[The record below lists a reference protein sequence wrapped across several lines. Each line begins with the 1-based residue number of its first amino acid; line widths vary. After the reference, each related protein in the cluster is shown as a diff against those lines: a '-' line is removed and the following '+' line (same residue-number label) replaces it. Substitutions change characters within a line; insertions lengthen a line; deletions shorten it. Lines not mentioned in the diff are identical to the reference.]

1 MRLIR
6 WRNLA
11 SFRSTNNHK
20 QKPMYRIHLLLK
32 MAVLLLLPCTQSVAQ
47 QQVDNSRLNDYF
59 NEAYRQYPSLPKG
72 ILEAMAY
79 SATHITNLQPHE
91 GTDHSNCM
99 GVPER
104 FGIFG
109 LVENGKGYF
118 KNNLVEVSRLSNIT
132 TTQFKNDVRL
142 QILATARFLSREAGS
157 RKVSATTGIESFSNV
172 LESISEIPDDG
183 SAVNAYARSLYTYDV
198 YDNLQKGFT
207 VNTLTRAPADVHL
220 EKIYPA
226 KTLRA
231 LKATGVQIDY
241 ARDKVISPDNALDQS
256 AAIDGVSV
264 LSTDYGPA
272 IYSAAHANNYT
283 VGRGG
288 VAVSNVTI
296 HTAQGSYA
304 GTISWFKNSTAIVSA
319 HYVIRS
325 SDGQVTQMVREKDKA
340 YHVLNHNG
348 YTIGIEH
355 EGYVADAKWYTNS
368 MYSSSA
374 ALVRNICTKYGISKA
389 ACFKGAA
396 TSGTNYQPKTVR
408 IKGHQHYDGNS
419 HTDPGIN
426 WNWKKYAALINPAT
440 VATTKIAI
448 AVSDQET
455 GFAVA
460 NAAVMVTGPDGAT
473 TRIQTDENG
482 QTSFDAGKG
491 KYTFSFSANGY
502 DPIAT
507 SFEGG
512 DETKI
517 AADISMDRINAMR
530 IATDDQGTRQMIAA
544 NNMILSGYVR
554 NAVKN
559 IPVAGATITAEG
571 RTTISDRNGFFT
583 LTIPVPVTD
592 AAVPGTT
599 TLRITGT
606 SYKPYVLGNL
616 RLIADKLT
624 VKAGLTPLTQAS
636 DDQRIATATTTE
648 DVETYKHG
656 MFDRTEADEAQ
667 RTSEY
672 LHTTGRD
679 TESADAV
686 SLAAVAVPTSIR
698 VGTNC
703 SCTTCSSVK
712 VMSLEAYVQSGLD
725 NEWISS
731 WKAASLRAGAVAY
744 RSYGA
749 YYVKHPV
756 KSNFD
761 IASTTCNQ
769 AWGSE
774 TATST
779 INAAKATAGV
789 VLVKSGAIF
798 RSEYSAENNNAG
810 CGNGYS
816 GTGSAWPC
824 ISDARCAGR
833 AKNGHGRGM
842 CQWGSSFWASDK
854 TYTWILNHYYN
865 PGNVTIQPAATV
877 AASLTKTAAP
887 ENDAKETMTIEA
899 GNLTLFPNPVSG
911 DMVKV
916 GYSSST
922 KARSAVII
930 LSDNAGTVL
939 QHKAVQLQRGYNQFT
954 LNIATLKNGIYIVTI
969 KSDLS
974 VAPESKKLVVAK

>member
-1 MRLIR
+1 
-6 WRNLA
+6 
-11 SFRSTNNHK
+11 
-20 QKPMYRIHLLLK
+20 
-32 MAVLLLLPCTQSVAQ
+32 
-47 QQVDNSRLNDYF
+47 
-59 NEAYRQYPSLPKG
+59 
-72 ILEAMAY
+72 
-79 SATHITNLQPHE
+79 
-91 GTDHSNCM
+91 
-99 GVPER
+99 
-104 FGIFG
+104 
-109 LVENGKGYF
+109 VENGKGYF
-118 KNNLVEVSRLSNIT
+118 KNNLVEVSKLSNIS

-142 QILATARFLSREAGS
+142 QILATAKFLSREAGS
-157 RKVSATTGIESFSNV
+157 RKVAATAGVESFATV

-207 VNTLTRAPADVHL
+207 AATLTRAPANVQL
-220 EKIYPA
+220 EKIYPT

-241 ARDKVISPDNALDQS
+241 ARDKVISPDNVLDQS
-256 AAIDGVSV
+256 AAIDGVSI

-272 IYSAAHANNYT
+272 IFSAADANNYT

-288 VAVSNVTI
+288 VAVTNVAI

-304 GTISWFKNSTAIVSA
+304 GTISWFKNSTAIVSS

-325 SDGQVTQMVREKDKA
+325 SDGQITQMVREKDKA
-340 YHVLNHNG
+340 YHVLNHNS

-355 EGYVADAKWYTNS
+355 EGYIADAKWYTTS

-396 TSGTNYQPKTVR
+396 TSTTNFQPKTVR
-408 IKGHQHYDGNS
+408 IKGHQHYDGNT

-440 VATTKIAI
+440 VAATQIAI
-448 AVSDQET
+448 TVRDQET

-460 NAAVMVTGPDGAT
+460 NTAVTVTGADGAT

-482 QTSFDAGKG
+482 QTSFDANKG

-502 DPIAT
+502 DQIET

-517 AADISMDRINAMR
+517 AADISMDRISSMR
-530 IATDDQGTRQMIAA
+530 SIASDDAATRQVVAA

-554 NAVKN
+554 STVTNA
-559 IPVAGATITAEG
+559 PVAGATVTAGG
-571 RTTISDRNGFFT
+571 RATISDRNGFFT
-583 LTIPVPVTD
+583 LTIPVPVTAVTD
-592 AAVPGTT
+592 AVAPGVT
-599 TLRITGT
+599 TLRITKTGF
-606 SYKPYVLGNL
+606 KPYLLNSI
-616 RLIADKLT
+616 RLIGDKLT
-624 VKAGLTPLTQAS
+624 VRVGLTPLTSAS
-636 DDQRIATATTTE
+636 DDQRVATTE
-648 DVETYKHG
+648 DVETYTHG
-656 MFDRTEADEAQ
+656 MFDRTAADEAQ

-672 LHTTGRD
+672 LRIAEAD
-679 TESADAV
+679 KDAESAV
-686 SLAAVAVPTSIR
+686 TAAAIAVPTSIR
-698 VGTNC
+698 VGTSC
-703 SCTTCSSVK
+703 SCTTCSAVK

-731 WKAASLRAGAVAY
+731 WKAASLQAGAVAY

-789 VLVKSGAIF
+789 VLIKSGAIF

-833 AKNGHGRGM
+833 ATNGHGRGM

-865 PGNVTIQPAATV
+865 PGGVTVQAAASIAATL
-877 AASLTKTAAP
+877 AKTEAP
-887 ENDAKETMTIEA
+887 ETDAKETIAAAT
-899 GNLTLFPNPVSG
+899 GKLTLFPNPVSG
-911 DMVKV
+911 DAVRV
-916 GYSSST
+916 GYTLSAS
-922 KARSAVII
+922 ARSAIVL
-930 LSDNAGTVL
+930 LSDNTGKIL
-939 QHKAVQLQRGYNQFT
+939 LRKPVQLIHGYNQFS
-954 LNIATLKNGIYIVTI
+954 LDISALKNGIYIVTI
-969 KSDLS
+969 KPDLS
-974 VAPESKKLVVAK
+974 VISESKKLVVAR

>member
-1 MRLIR
+1 MQL
-6 WRNLA
+6 
-11 SFRSTNNHK
+11 
-20 QKPMYRIHLLLK
+20 
-32 MAVLLLLPCTQSVAQ
+32 VAQ
-47 QQVDNSRLNDYF
+47 QTDNSRLDNYF
-59 NEAYRQYPSLPKG
+59 NEAYRQYPGLPKG

-79 SATHITNLQPHE
+79 SATHMTNLQPHE
-91 GTDHSNCM
+91 STDHSNCM
-99 GVPER
+99 GMPER

-118 KNNLVEVSRLSNIT
+118 KNNLVEVSKLSNIS

-142 QILATARFLSREAGS
+142 QILATAKFLSREAGS
-157 RKVSATTGIESFSNV
+157 RKVAATAGVESFAAV

-207 VNTLTRAPADVHL
+207 ATTLTRAPATVQL
-220 EKIYPA
+220 EKIYPT

-231 LKATGVQIDY
+231 LKAPGVQIDY
-241 ARDKVISPDNALDQS
+241 ARDKVISPDNVLDQS
-256 AAIDGVSV
+256 AAIDGVSI

-272 IYSAAHANNYT
+272 IFSAAHANNFT
-283 VGRGG
+283 VGRAG
-288 VAVSNVTI
+288 VAVTNVTI

-304 GTISWFKNSTAIVSA
+304 GTISWFKNSTAIVSS

-355 EGYVADAKWYTNS
+355 EGYIADAKWYTTS
-368 MYSSSA
+368 MYNSSA

-440 VATTKIAI
+440 VAATQIAI
-448 AVSDQET
+448 AVRDQET
-455 GFAVA
+455 GFAIA
-460 NAAVMVTGPDGAT
+460 NTAVTVTGPDGAA

-482 QTSFDAGKG
+482 LASFDADKG

-502 DPIAT
+502 DQIET

-517 AADISMDRINAMR
+517 AADISMDRISSSMR
-530 IATDDQGTRQMIAA
+530 IASDDETTRQIVAA

-554 NAVKN
+554 SAVTNAP
-559 IPVAGATITAEG
+559 IAGATVTAGG
-571 RTTISDRNGFFT
+571 RATISDRNGFFT
-583 LTIPVPVTD
+583 LTIPVPVT
-592 AAVPGTT
+592 AITEAVAPSVT
-599 TLRITGT
+599 TLRITRTGF
-606 SYKPYVLGNL
+606 KPYVLNNI
-616 RLIADKLT
+616 RLIADKIT
-624 VKAGLTPLTQAS
+624 VKVGLTPQTSIS
-636 DDQRIATATTTE
+636 DDQRVATEATTE
-648 DVETYKHG
+648 EVETYTHG
-656 MFDRTEADEAQ
+656 MFDRTAADEAQ
-667 RTSEY
+667 QTSEY
-672 LHTTGRD
+672 LRIAD
-679 TESADAV
+679 KDAESAVAV
-686 SLAAVAVPTSIR
+686 AAAIAVPTSIR
-698 VGTNC
+698 VGTSC

-789 VLVKSGAIF
+789 VLIKSGAIF

-833 AKNGHGRGM
+833 ATNGHGRGM

-865 PGNVTIQPAATV
+865 PGGVTVQAAATV
-877 AASLTKTAAP
+877 AATLAKTEAP
-887 ENDAKETMTIEA
+887 ETDVKETVAEIA
-899 GNLTLFPNPVSG
+899 KVNLTLFPNPASG
-911 DMVKV
+911 DVV
-916 GYSSST
+916 RVRYTLSAS
-922 KARSAVII
+922 ARSAIVLI
-930 LSDNAGTVL
+930 SDNTGKVL
-939 QHKAVQLQRGYNQFT
+939 QRKPVQLQHGINQFT
-954 LNIATLKNGIYIVTI
+954 LDISALKNGIYIVTI
-969 KSDLS
+969 KPNLS
-974 VAPESKKLVVAK
+974 VVSESKKLVVAR

>member
-1 MRLIR
+1 MNRV
-6 WRNLA
+6 
-11 SFRSTNNHK
+11 
-20 QKPMYRIHLLLK
+20 YLLLK
-32 MAVLLLLPCTQSVAQ
+32 MAVLLLLPYTQLVAQ
-47 QQVDNSRLNDYF
+47 QQTDNSRLDNYF
-59 NEAYRQYPSLPKG
+59 NEAYRQYPGLPKG

-79 SATHITNLQPHE
+79 SATHMTNLQPHE
-91 GTDHSNCM
+91 DNCM
-99 GVPER
+99 GMPER

-118 KNNLVEVSRLSNIT
+118 KNNLVEVSKLSNIST
-132 TTQFKNDVRL
+132 AQFKNDVRL
-142 QILATARFLSREAGS
+142 QILATAKFLSREAGS
-157 RKVSATTGIESFSNV
+157 RKVAAGVESFATV

-207 VNTLTRAPADVHL
+207 AATLTRAPANVQL

-241 ARDKVISPDNALDQS
+241 ARDKVISPDNVLDQS

-272 IYSAAHANNYT
+272 IFSAAHANNYT

-288 VAVSNVTI
+288 VAVTNVTI

-304 GTISWFKNSTAIVSA
+304 GTISWFKNSTAIVSS

-340 YHVLNHNG
+340 YHVLNHNS

-355 EGYVADAKWYTNS
+355 EGYIADAKWYTTS

-408 IKGHQHYDGNS
+408 IKGHQHYDGNT

-440 VATTKIAI
+440 VAATKMAI
-448 AVSDQET
+448 TVRDQET

-460 NAAVMVTGPDGAT
+460 NTAVTVTGPDGTT

-482 QTSFDAGKG
+482 QTSFDADKG

-502 DPIAT
+502 DQIET

-512 DETKI
+512 DETNI
-517 AADISMDRINAMR
+517 AADISMDRISSSMR
-530 IATDDQGTRQMIAA
+530 IASDDEAIRQVVAA

-554 NAVKN
+554 SAVTNAP
-559 IPVAGATITAEG
+559 IAGATVTAGG
-571 RTTISDRNGFFT
+571 RATIFDRNGFFT
-583 LTIPVPVTD
+583 LTIPVPVT
-592 AAVPGTT
+592 AVTETVAPGVT
-599 TLRITGT
+599 TLRITRTGF
-606 SYKPYVLGNL
+606 KPYVLNNI
-616 RLIADKLT
+616 RLIADKIT
-624 VKAGLTPLTQAS
+624 VKVGLTPLTSAS
-636 DDQRIATATTTE
+636 DDQRVATTE
-648 DVETYKHG
+648 EVETYTHG
-656 MFDRTEADEAQ
+656 MFDRTAADEAQ

-672 LHTTGRD
+672 LRIAD
-679 TESADAV
+679 KDAESAV
-686 SLAAVAVPTSIR
+686 TAAAIAVPTSIR
-698 VGTNC
+698 VGTSC
-703 SCTTCSSVK
+703 SCTTCSAVK

-731 WKAASLRAGAVAY
+731 WKAASLQAGAVAY

-789 VLVKSGAIF
+789 VLIKSGAIF

-833 AKNGHGRGM
+833 TTNGHGRGM

-865 PGNVTIQPAATV
+865 PGGVTVQAAATV
-877 AASLTKTAAP
+877 AATLAKTEAP
-887 ENDAKETMTIEA
+887 KETAIVPT
-899 GNLTLFPNPVSG
+899 GKLTLFPNPVSG
-911 DMVKV
+911 DVVKV
-916 GYSSST
+916 GYTLSAS
-922 KARSAVII
+922 ARSAIVL
-930 LSDNAGTVL
+930 LSDNTGKVL
-939 QHKAVQLQRGYNQFT
+939 QRKPVQLIHGYNQFT
-954 LNIATLKNGIYIVTI
+954 LDISALKNGIYIVTI
-969 KSDLS
+969 KPDLS
-974 VAPESKKLVVAK
+974 VISESKKLVVAK

>member
-1 MRLIR
+1 MNRV
-6 WRNLA
+6 
-11 SFRSTNNHK
+11 
-20 QKPMYRIHLLLK
+20 HLLLK
-32 MAVLLLLPCTQSVAQ
+32 MAVLLLLPFMQSVAQ
-47 QQVDNSRLNDYF
+47 QQTTNSRLDNYF
-59 NEAYRQYPSLPKG
+59 NEAYRQYPGLPKG

-79 SATHITNLQPHE
+79 SATHMTNLQPNE
-91 GTDHSNCM
+91 GTDHTNCM
-99 GVPER
+99 DMPQR

-118 KNNLVEVSRLSNIT
+118 KNNLVEVSKLSNIST
-132 TTQFKNDVRL
+132 SQFKNDVRL
-142 QILATARFLSREAGS
+142 QILATAKFLSREAGS
-157 RKVSATTGIESFSNV
+157 RKLAATAGVESYASV
-172 LESISEIPDDG
+172 LESISEIPNDG

-207 VNTLTRAPADVHL
+207 ATSLTRAPANVQL
-220 EKIYPA
+220 EKIYPT

-231 LKATGVQIDY
+231 LQATGVQIDY
-241 ARDKVISPDNALDQS
+241 ARDKVISPDNVLDQS
-256 AAIDGVSV
+256 AAIEGVSV

-272 IYSAAHANNYT
+272 IFSAAHANNFT

-288 VAVSNVTI
+288 VAVTNVTI

-304 GTISWFKNSTAIVSA
+304 GTISWFKNSTAIVSS

-355 EGYVADAKWYTNS
+355 EGYVDDKKWYTTK
-368 MYSSSA
+368 MYASSA

-426 WNWKKYAALINPAT
+426 WNWKSYAALINPAT
-440 VATTKIAI
+440 TAATAIAI
-448 AVSDQET
+448 TVRDQET

-460 NAAVMVTGPDGAT
+460 NTAVTVTGPDGAT
-473 TRIQTDENG
+473 TQVQTDENG
-482 QTSFDAGKG
+482 QTSFDAEKG
-491 KYTFSFSANGY
+491 KYTFSFSAKGY
-502 DPIAT
+502 DQIET

-512 DETKI
+512 NETKI
-517 AADISMDRINAMR
+517 AADISMDRISSMR
-530 IATDDQGTRQMIAA
+530 SIASEDEATRQVVAA
-544 NNMILSGYVR
+544 SNMVLSGYVR
-554 NAVKN
+554 SAITNGP
-559 IPVAGATITAEG
+559 IAGAIVTAGG
-571 RTTISDRNGFFT
+571 RSTISNRSGFFT
-583 LTIPVPVTD
+583 LTIPVPVSATE
-592 AAVPGTT
+592 AVAPVIT
-599 TLRITGT
+599 TLRVTKTGF
-606 SYKPYVLGNL
+606 KPYVLNNI
-616 RLIADKLT
+616 RVIADKII
-624 VKAGLTPLTQAS
+624 VKVGLTPLASAS
-636 DDQRIATATTTE
+636 DDQRIATESATE
-648 DVETYKHG
+648 EVETYTHG

-667 RTSEY
+667 QTSEY
-672 LHTTGRD
+672 LRLAD
-679 TESADAV
+679 KDAESAV
-686 SLAAVAVPTSIR
+686 SLAAISVPTSIR
-698 VGTNC
+698 VGTSC

-789 VLVKSGAIF
+789 VLIKSGAIF

-816 GTGSAWPC
+816 GTGTSSGWPC
-824 ISDARCAGR
+824 ISDARCAGK

-842 CQWGSSFWASDK
+842 CQWGSSYWASDK

-865 PGNVTIQPAATV
+865 PGNVTVQVPATV
-877 AASLTKTAAP
+877 AATLARTEAP
-887 ENDAKETMTIEA
+887 ETEEKDGMVEISKV
-899 GNLTLFPNPVSG
+899 NLTIFPNPASG
-911 DMVKV
+911 DVV
-916 GYSSST
+916 RVRYTLAAS
-922 KARSAVII
+922 ARPAIVLI
-930 LSDNAGTVL
+930 SDNSGKIL
-939 QHKAVQLQRGYNQFT
+939 QRKPVQLQHGVTQFT
-954 LNIATLKNGIYIVTI
+954 LDISSLKNGIYIVTI
-969 KSDLS
+969 KPNLS
-974 VAPESKKLVVAK
+974 VVSESKKLVVAR

>member
-1 MRLIR
+1 M
-6 WRNLA
+6 N
-11 SFRSTNNHK
+11 
-20 QKPMYRIHLLLK
+20 RIHLLLK
-32 MAVLLLLPCTQSVAQ
+32 MAVVLLLPCTQLVAQ
-47 QQVDNSRLNDYF
+47 QAGNSRLDNYF
-59 NEAYRQYPSLPKG
+59 NEAYRQYPGLPKG

-79 SATHITNLQPHE
+79 SATHITNLQPHT
-91 GTDHSNCM
+91 GNDHSSCM
-99 GVPER
+99 GMPER

-109 LVENGKGYF
+109 FVENGKGYF
-118 KNNLVEVSRLSNIT
+118 KNNLVEVSKLSNIS

-142 QILATARFLSREAGS
+142 QILATAKFLSREAGS
-157 RKVSATTGIESFSNV
+157 RKVAAAAGIESFAGV
-172 LESISEIPDDG
+172 LESISEIPEDG

-198 YDNLQKGFT
+198 YNNLQKGFT
-207 VNTLTRAPADVHL
+207 TTTLTRAPANVSL
-220 EKIYPA
+220 EKIYPT

-231 LKATGVQIDY
+231 LKATGVQVDY
-241 ARDKVISPDNALDQS
+241 AQDRVISPDNVLDQS
-256 AAIDGVSV
+256 AAIDGISI

-272 IYSAAHANNYT
+272 IFSAAHANNYT

-288 VAVSNVTI
+288 VAVTNVTI

-304 GTISWFKNSTAIVSA
+304 GTISWFKNSTAIVSS

-389 ACFKGAA
+389 ACFKGPA

-426 WNWKKYAALINPAT
+426 WNWTKYAGLINPA
-440 VATTKIAI
+440 AIAATKIAI

-460 NAAVMVTGPDGAT
+460 NTAVTVTGPDGETAQL
-473 TRIQTDENG
+473 QTDENG
-482 QTSFDAGKG
+482 QASFDAGKG

-502 DPIAT
+502 DPIET

-512 DETKI
+512 SGETKI
-517 AADISMDRINAMR
+517 AADINMDRSNTMR
-530 IATDDQGTRQMIAA
+530 MASDDEGTRQLIAA
-544 NNMILSGYVR
+544 NNMVLSGYVR
-554 NAVKN
+554 NTAKN
-559 IPVAGATITAEG
+559 IPVAGATVTAEG
-571 RTTISDRNGFFT
+571 RTATSDRNGFFS
-583 LTIPVPVTD
+583 LTIPAPATALTEG
-592 AAVPGTT
+592 AAPRTT
-599 TLRITGT
+599 TLRITGA
-606 SYKPYVLGNL
+606 SFKPYVLNNL

-624 VKAGLTPLTQAS
+624 VKAGLTPLTSAGS
-636 DDQRIATATTTE
+636 DQRIATDAATE
-648 DVETYKHG
+648 EVETYKHG
-656 MFDRTEADEAQ
+656 MFDRTAADEAQ
-667 RTSEY
+667 RSSEY
-672 LHTTGRD
+672 QRIA
-679 TESADAV
+679 ADKEDAEAAV
-686 SLAAVAVPTSIR
+686 SLAAIAVPTSIR
-698 VGTNC
+698 VGTSC
-703 SCTTCSSVK
+703 SCTTCSTVK

-731 WKAASLRAGAVAY
+731 WKAASLQAGAVAY

-774 TATST
+774 TATTT

-789 VLVKSGAIF
+789 VLIKSGAIF
-798 RSEYSAENNNAG
+798 RSEYSAENNNSG

-865 PGNVTIQPAATV
+865 PGGVTVQPKATIAAATL
-877 AASLTKTAAP
+877 AKTSAL
-887 ENDAKETMTIEA
+887 EMDEKETMAI
-899 GNLTLFPNPVSG
+899 GSSNLTIFPNPVSG
-911 DMVKV
+911 DVVKV
-916 GYSSST
+916 GYSLSSA
-922 KARSAVII
+922 KPRPAILV
-930 LSDNAGTVL
+930 LSDNTGTVI
-939 QHKAVQLQRGYNQFT
+939 QRKPVQLQHGNNQ
-954 LNIATLKNGIYIVTI
+954 LSLSIAGLKNGIYIIAIQSGLPVI
-969 KSDLS
+969 S
-974 VAPESKKLVVAK
+974 EGKKLVVAK

>member
-1 MRLIR
+1 MNRV
-6 WRNLA
+6 
-11 SFRSTNNHK
+11 
-20 QKPMYRIHLLLK
+20 HLLLK
-32 MAVLLLLPCTQSVAQ
+32 IAVLFLLPCTQSVAQ
-47 QQVDNSRLNDYF
+47 QQTDNSRLDNYF
-59 NEAYRQYPSLPKG
+59 NEAYRQYPGLPEG

-79 SATHITNLQPHE
+79 SATHMINLQPHE

-99 GVPER
+99 GMPER

-118 KNNLVEVSRLSNIT
+118 KNNLVEVSKLSNIS

-142 QILATARFLSREAGS
+142 QILATAKFLSHEAGS
-157 RKVSATTGIESFSNV
+157 RKVAATAGVESYATV

-207 VNTLTRAPADVHL
+207 VATLTRAPANVQL
-220 EKIYPA
+220 EKIYPT

-231 LKATGVQIDY
+231 LRATGVQIDY
-241 ARDKVISPDNALDQS
+241 ARDKVISPDNVLDQS
-256 AAIDGVSV
+256 AAIDGISV

-272 IYSAAHANNYT
+272 IFSAAHANNFA

-288 VAVSNVTI
+288 VAVTNVTI

-304 GTISWFKNSTAIVSA
+304 GTISWFKNSTAIVSS

-340 YHVLNHNG
+340 YHVLNHNS

-355 EGYVADAKWYTNS
+355 EGYIADAKWYTTS

-389 ACFKGAA
+389 ACFKGPA
-396 TSGTNYQPKTVR
+396 TSTTNFQPKTVR
-408 IKGHQHYDGNS
+408 IKGHQHYDGNT

-440 VATTKIAI
+440 TIAI
-448 AVSDQET
+448 AVRDQET

-460 NAAVMVTGPDGAT
+460 NTAVTVTGPDGAT

-482 QTSFDAGKG
+482 LISFDADKG
-491 KYTFSFSANGY
+491 KYIFSFSANGY
-502 DPIAT
+502 NQIET
-507 SFEGG
+507 SFKGG
-512 DETKI
+512 DETNI
-517 AADISMDRINAMR
+517 AADISMDRISSSMR
-530 IATDDQGTRQMIAA
+530 IASDDETTRQVVAA

-554 NAVKN
+554 STVTNAP
-559 IPVAGATITAEG
+559 IAGATVTAG
-571 RTTISDRNGFFT
+571 GHATISDRNGFFT
-583 LTIPVPVTD
+583 VTIPVPVTAIKD
-592 AAVPGTT
+592 AVAPGVT
-599 TLRITGT
+599 TLRITSTGF
-606 SYKPYVLGNL
+606 KPYLLNNI

-624 VKAGLTPLTQAS
+624 VKVGLTPLTSAS
-636 DDQRIATATTTE
+636 PDQRSATTE
-648 DVETYKHG
+648 EVETYTHG
-656 MFDRTEADEAQ
+656 MFDRTPADEAQ

-672 LHTTGRD
+672 LRIAEAD
-679 TESADAV
+679 KDAESAVAV
-686 SLAAVAVPTSIR
+686 AATIAVPTSIR
-698 VGTNC
+698 VGTSC
-703 SCTTCSSVK
+703 SCTTCSAVK

-731 WKAASLRAGAVAY
+731 WKAASLQAGAVAY

-789 VLVKSGAIF
+789 VLIKSGAIF

-833 AKNGHGRGM
+833 ATNGHGRGM

-865 PGNVTIQPAATV
+865 PGGVTVQAAAAVAATL
-877 AASLTKTAAP
+877 AKTADS
-887 ENDAKETMTIEA
+887 ENNVKETMLTA
-899 GNLTLFPNPVSG
+899 SGNLILFPNPVSG
-911 DMVKV
+911 DVVKA
-916 GYSSST
+916 GYTLSVS
-922 KARSAVII
+922 ARSAIVL
-930 LSDNAGTVL
+930 LSDNTGRVL
-939 QHKAVQLQRGYNQFT
+939 QRKPVQLIHGYNQIT
-954 LNIATLKNGIYIVTI
+954 LDISALKSGIYIVTV
-969 KSDLS
+969 KPDLS
-974 VAPESKKLVVAK
+974 VVSESKKLVVAK

>member
-1 MRLIR
+1 MNRV
-6 WRNLA
+6 
-11 SFRSTNNHK
+11 
-20 QKPMYRIHLLLK
+20 YLLLK
-32 MAVLLLLPCTQSVAQ
+32 MAVLFLLPCTQLVAQ
-47 QQVDNSRLNDYF
+47 QQTDNSRLDNYF
-59 NEAYRQYPSLPKG
+59 NEAYRQYPGLPKG

-79 SATHITNLQPHE
+79 SATHMTNLQPHE

-99 GVPER
+99 GMPER

-118 KNNLVEVSRLSNIT
+118 KNNLVEVSKLSNIS

-142 QILATARFLSREAGS
+142 QILATAKFLSREAGS
-157 RKVSATTGIESFSNV
+157 RKVAAGAESFATV

-207 VNTLTRAPADVHL
+207 ATTLTRAPANVQL
-220 EKIYPA
+220 EKIYPT

-231 LKATGVQIDY
+231 LRATGVQIDY
-241 ARDKVISPDNALDQS
+241 ARDKVISPDNVLDQS
-256 AAIDGVSV
+256 AAIDGVSI

-272 IYSAAHANNYT
+272 IFSAAHANNYT
-283 VGRGG
+283 VGRAG
-288 VAVSNVTI
+288 VAVTNVTI

-304 GTISWFKNSTAIVSA
+304 GTISWFKNSTAIVSS

-355 EGYVADAKWYTNS
+355 EGYIADAKWYTTS

-408 IKGHQHYDGNS
+408 IKGHQHYDGNT

-440 VATTKIAI
+440 VAATTIAI
-448 AVSDQET
+448 VVRDQET

-460 NAAVMVTGPDGAT
+460 NTAVTVTGPDGAT
-473 TRIQTDENG
+473 SRIQTDENG
-482 QTSFDAGKG
+482 QTSFDADKG

-502 DPIAT
+502 DQIET

-517 AADISMDRINAMR
+517 AADISMDRISSSMR
-530 IATDDQGTRQMIAA
+530 IASDDEAIRQVVAA

-554 NAVKN
+554 SAVTNAP
-559 IPVAGATITAEG
+559 IAGATVTAGG
-571 RTTISDRNGFFT
+571 RATISDRNGFFT
-583 LTIPVPVTD
+583 LTIPVPVTAITD
-592 AAVPGTT
+592 AVAPGVT
-599 TLRITGT
+599 TLRITRTGF
-606 SYKPYVLGNL
+606 KPYVLNNI
-616 RLIADKLT
+616 RLIADKIT
-624 VKAGLTPLTQAS
+624 VKVGLTPLTSAS
-636 DDQRIATATTTE
+636 DDQRIATTE
-648 DVETYKHG
+648 EVETYKHG
-656 MFDRTEADEAQ
+656 MFDRTAADEAQ
-667 RTSEY
+667 RTGEY
-672 LHTTGRD
+672 LRIAD
-679 TESADAV
+679 KDAESAVAV
-686 SLAAVAVPTSIR
+686 AAAIAVPTSIR
-698 VGTNC
+698 VGTSC
-703 SCTTCSSVK
+703 SCTTCSAVK

-731 WKAASLRAGAVAY
+731 WKAASLQAGAVAY

-789 VLVKSGAIF
+789 VLIKSGAIF

-833 AKNGHGRGM
+833 TTNGHGRGM

-865 PGNVTIQPAATV
+865 PGGVTVQAAATV
-877 AASLTKTAAP
+877 AATLAKTAAT
-887 ENDAKETMTIEA
+887 ESDVKETTVA
-899 GNLTLFPNPVSG
+899 ATGKLTLFPNPVSG
-911 DMVKV
+911 DVVKV
-916 GYSSST
+916 GYTLSAS
-922 KARSAVII
+922 ARSAIVL
-930 LSDNAGTVL
+930 LSDNTGKIL
-939 QHKAVQLQRGYNQFT
+939 QRKPVQLIHGYNQFT
-954 LNIATLKNGIYIVTI
+954 LDISALKSGIYIVTI
-969 KSDLS
+969 KPDLS
-974 VAPESKKLVVAK
+974 VVSESKKLVVAK